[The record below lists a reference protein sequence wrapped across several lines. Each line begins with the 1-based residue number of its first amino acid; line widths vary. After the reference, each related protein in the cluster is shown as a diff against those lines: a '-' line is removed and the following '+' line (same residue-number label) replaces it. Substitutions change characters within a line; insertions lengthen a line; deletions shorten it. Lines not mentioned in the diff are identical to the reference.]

1 MADGAQESE
10 EDDEEERESKKEIEM
25 KEDQVGSTQLEGGAL
40 YANQQMWMIGVSHI
54 LTRNLAFGL
63 SYQYAIV
70 PIAKQRNAFAIR
82 ERKAIQMRHDLTKEI
97 QTKMLYGQKYS
108 APQNNANQQGT

>member
-1 MADGAQESE
+1 
-10 EDDEEERESKKEIEM
+10 
-25 KEDQVGSTQLEGGAL
+25 
-40 YANQQMWMIGVSHI
+40 MWMIGVSHI

-97 QTKMLYGQKYS
+97 
-108 APQNNANQQGT
+108 